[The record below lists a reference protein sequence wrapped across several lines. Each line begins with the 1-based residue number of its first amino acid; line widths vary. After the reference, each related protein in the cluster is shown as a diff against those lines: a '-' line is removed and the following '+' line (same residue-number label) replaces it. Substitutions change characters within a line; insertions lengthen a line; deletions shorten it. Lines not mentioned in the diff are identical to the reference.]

1 MAEDY
6 KAMARKAAEQEGVDP
21 DLFGRLVNQ
30 ESRYNPAAL
39 SPKGARGLS
48 QLMPATAKELGVNPD
63 DPWDN
68 LGGGARYL
76 GRQIKAFNGDVTK
89 GLAAYN
95 AGAGNV
101 RKYNGV
107 PPFAETRDYVKKI
120 LDGVVPENSTP
131 VPDEGLSKSAAFRRA
146 SLNQTLV
153 GGPAGSTE
161 QSMLREKE
169 ALQLAQDNRPS
180 LLAMIGGAIAGNTDS
195 ELVRGFQ
202 RTFGQERH
210 QPDPAFRPKL
220 DEPEAINDRDVFD
233 KLTVTRSQAEYD
245 EVLQHERDA
254 NDRTKAVMDRG
265 GALGIALSFGAEIT
279 TASNLI
285 PGVAFA
291 KMTKLSSTASR
302 MGTVGYNIT
311 GNLVAGTAIE
321 ATRQALND
329 DFKPADIFI
338 AATLD
343 TAFGAAFGSH
353 AFSAGIKAR
362 AEASHALAVE
372 HAVQKELATAEAAT
386 AKLGPDA
393 SPEAVRAEMQ
403 AMHFAEA
410 QAPVLGAMQDIPT
423 NRRIFAAEGVEPR
436 TIPAGAGEW
445 HFKGK
450 GDLTEWREQFIPGG
464 KHEGEIAARTG
475 GVLKTLDDVERLPA
489 GFHPSAEFPKEASH
503 ALATANKL
511 VARFLGDDFRVVM
524 HMDSLSDGGRMLR
537 GDAMQLSDKAAII
550 RVNKDMSPTDML
562 RTTVHEVGHVIMNK
576 HLSSLDDGMLNKIN
590 DAYKRFTVAFAQ
602 NTDSG
607 LTARSQRFSLLN
619 SELMPDIPSGVKV
632 PGDPA
637 KLRADK
643 YDVSRNEFHAEQFVK
658 YFEEDV
664 RGGNKIGLPDQ
675 LRTVLKAAIV
685 KVLEFLHLAK
695 RADLGVTDE
704 YRELFDVLAA
714 GGKQAERG
722 GRTAVGG
729 GELAAKDMAKLNDFM
744 TNPDA
749 VRLGLTSLPI
759 GTAAEKAE
767 AGEILSLHLR
777 AEEWAKAN
785 PMDEAWIKRSKFL
798 QENTVFASTG
808 LIMLSSP
815 SPLVRMLA
823 SELLEDASGVAGKR
837 NQTAAIAKHMF
848 ERAIQGNTKNDVQ
861 GAYDLW
867 KKQRG
872 FGLKDDIMGGAN
884 WKAFNREVAEEIEN
898 RAGGVKSVT
907 KDGNVKA
914 AADSLEAAYSRSAD
928 LQRKTGVLG
937 ADALTPDS
945 VGYMPHVMSPK
956 AVMAMTNGQR
966 QTLQSALTDQ
976 YITLSGWDFQ
986 FSDALAAKVVQ
997 RARERAT
1004 GGAASSFGGSSTD
1017 TLQESM
1023 EAMGLNANEVAK
1035 RLKQVADGGASH
1047 TKKRIKLDLNRV
1059 YDTEEGSFKLMDVF
1073 DTDQIT
1079 LLDHQTQRVSGE
1091 AALAKHGIKGKPG
1104 LSIIRKAL
1112 GHGEDGKSPSNR
1124 DRESFDQVAAEFMG
1138 QPFGTAA
1145 PQWLTRLTTLNSAAR
1160 LGGMGFNQMGEFVN
1174 AIHHVGF
1181 AATANAIVGMNR
1193 LHKEVKALARGE
1205 KVNNSIL
1212 NSIELT
1218 GGAEFGTDMY
1228 KIKMPFDH
1236 PDHQLP
1242 AYGKDSVTVVDRI
1255 LRGATHVQAKLSFWR
1270 AIHSA
1275 QQRGMA
1281 EQIVHKLVR
1290 YARDG
1295 GEDIALRQFGISA
1308 ELQAAIGADL
1318 HKIAKFQDGKLSEFD
1333 VSKMTNVAQAEE
1345 LIQAVHRGVAQIIQS
1360 TFIGE
1365 QGKWVHNG
1373 YMQAA
1378 AQFRG
1383 YGIAAMEKQWGRQR
1397 NSRSTGAAFGML
1409 LGSMFMVL
1417 PVYAAR
1423 VLATSVGKENQD
1435 EYIDKAFTPYS
1446 LARASTNY
1454 TAMSGMGGDVLDLLS
1469 HAPFVP
1475 DDWAAGQNRA
1485 GTKQDFVGN
1494 YILPSSSLINDAY
1507 KVLQAPS
1514 NIHGIAKLMP
1524 GANLPGITQLVNQLP
1539 KD

>member
-68 LGGGARYL
+68 LVGGARYL

-120 LDGVVPENSTP
+120 LGDVVPENASP
-131 VPDEGLSKSAAFRRA
+131 VPDEVATKGAAFRRA

-153 GGPAGSTE
+153 GGPVGSTE
-161 QSMLREKE
+161 QGMMREKE
-169 ALQLAQDNRPS
+169 ALQFAQANRPS

-245 EVLQHERDA
+245 EVLQQEREA
-254 NDRTKAVMDRG
+254 NFRTKTVMDRG
-265 GALGIALSFGAEIT
+265 GALGVALSFGAEVT
-279 TASNLI
+279 TVSNLV

-291 KMTKLSSTASR
+291 KMTKLASTASR
-302 MGTVGYNIT
+302 MGTVGYNIA
-311 GNLVAGTAIE
+311 GNLAAGTAVE
-321 ATRQALND
+321 VTRQALND
-329 DFKPADIFI
+329 EFKPADLFL

-343 TAFGAAFGSH
+343 VAFGAAFGSH

-372 HAVQKELATAEAAT
+372 HAVQKELATAEAAM

-410 QAPVLGAMQDIPT
+410 QAPVLGAMQDIPA
-423 NRRIFAAEGVEPR
+423 NRRIFATEGAQPRAQRDMGRAPVE
-436 TIPAGAGEW
+436 IEAGAGSWGPFMSKTGLAERRAELVNQ
-445 HFKGK
+445 GAYLS
-450 GDLTEWREQFIPGG
+450 DLSGGAVRSVDEIEAMSPGV
-464 KHEGEIAARTG
+464 KFTDK
-475 GVLKTLDDVERLPA
+475 V
-489 GFHPSAEFPKEASH
+489 PKEAQQ
-503 ALATANKL
+503 AVKAAQAIA
-511 VARFLGDDFRVVM
+511 ARFLGDDFRMVIHSKDLGENRAQVV
-524 HMDSLSDGGRMLR
+524 
-537 GDAMQLSDKAAII
+537 QISDKAALVTMNTNLSPVDAI
-550 RVNKDMSPTDML
+550 RSVA
-562 RTTVHEVGHVIMNK
+562 HEIGHMVINRNLAK
-576 HLSSLDDGMLNKIN
+576 LDDAMLTKLDASYKRLVAEQLKGEASGAATRSQRYSLLNPQLQRGRELPLPLGN
-590 DAYKRFTVAFAQ
+590 DAYSMSR
-602 NTDSG
+602 DE
-607 LTARSQRFSLLN
+607 FS
-619 SELMPDIPSGVKV
+619 
-632 PGDPA
+632 
-637 KLRADK
+637 
-643 YDVSRNEFHAEQFVK
+643 AEQFVK
-658 YFEEDV
+658 YMEEDWATA
-664 RGGNKIGLPDQ
+664 NKTAMPPDVVS
-675 LRTVLKAAIV
+675 VLKDAIRKALEYLRLV
-685 KVLEFLHLAK
+685 KRENV
-695 RADLGVTDE
+695 GVTDE
-704 YRELFDVLAA
+704 YRELFDMLADGPLPDAMASRKA
-714 GGKQAERG
+714 GTGSMAQAD
-722 GRTAVGG
+722 VS
-729 GELAAKDMAKLNDFM
+729 KLNDFM

-928 LQRKTGVLG
+928 LQRKTGMLG

-966 QTLQSALTDQ
+966 QTLQAALTDQ

-1017 TLQESM
+1017 TLKESM
-1023 EAMGLNANEVAK
+1023 EAMGLNAKEIAK

-1059 YDTEEGSFKLMDVF
+1059 YDTEKGPFKLMDVF

-1104 LSIIRKAL
+1104 LTIIRKAL
-1112 GHGEDGKSPSNR
+1112 EHGEDGKSPSNR

-1242 AYGKDSVTVVDRI
+1242 AYGKDSITVVDRI

-1295 GEDIALRQFGISA
+1295 GEDMALRQFGISA

-1383 YGIAAMEKQWGRQR
+1383 YGIVAMEKQWGRQR

-1454 TAMSGMGGDVLDLLS
+1454 TAMSGMGGDVMDLLS

-1514 NIHGIAKLMP
+1514 NIHGMAKLMP